1 MKKTW
6 TIFGIL
12 ITVFTM
18 ITVAFS
24 AANQRRVPA
33 RKNIQ
38 GTTQSTNRSSSQSG
52 SMLYVCRINT
62 QAYTVMLNSHRA
74 IMEYHFDITDNGSNT
89 NNSSAISL
97 SCNEDREGGQTG
109 IHDRI
114 QFQTITETIRFYE
127 FALNKTIYL
136 RRSHERHQ
144 AYYIGE

>member
-12 ITVFTM
+12 ITVFTI

-24 AANQRRVPA
+24 ASNQRRAPA
-33 RKNIQ
+33 RKTIQ
-38 GTTQSTNRSSSQSG
+38 GTREATNQGSSQSG
-52 SMLYVCRINT
+52 SMLYICRINT
-62 QAYTVMLNSHRA
+62 QAYTTMLNSRRA

-109 IHDRI
+109 LHDKI
-114 QFQTITETIRFYE
+114 QFKTITETIRFYE